1 MKNIIPIAIFA
12 SVLTACSLP
21 QMSRSNPESI
31 ASIKHESVD
40 PSKLMA
46 LTSCIT
52 KRFKSIPQSMM
63 HNHLTTQSI
72 STEGYEVDLLG
83 SLGGILMVGVDLNK
97 NGTSI
102 IYKSKYGESAFI
114 NAIQEQKESAVNEY
128 EEKKKK

>member
-1 MKNIIPIAIFA
+1 MKNIITIAIFA
-12 SVLTACSLP
+12 SVLTACSVP
-21 QMSRSNPESI
+21 QMRRSNPESI
-31 ASIKHESVD
+31 ASIKHKSFE
-40 PSKLMA
+40 PSELTE

-52 KRFKSIPQSMM
+52 KGFKSIPQSMM

-128 EEKKKK
+128 EECFEK

>member
-12 SVLTACSLP
+12 SVLTACSAP

-31 ASIKHESVD
+31 ASIKHKSFD
-40 PSKLMA
+40 PSKLME

-52 KRFKSIPQSMM
+52 KGFKNIPQSMM

-83 SLGGILMVGVDLNK
+83 SLGGTLMVGVDLNK
-97 NGTSI
+97 NGTST
-102 IYKSKYGESAFI
+102 IYNSKYGESAFKT
-114 NAIQEQKESAVNEY
+114 AIQEQKEFAVNKY
-128 EEKKKK
+128 EECFEK

>member
-1 MKNIIPIAIFA
+1 
-12 SVLTACSLP
+12 
-21 QMSRSNPESI
+21 
-31 ASIKHESVD
+31 
-40 PSKLMA
+40 
-46 LTSCIT
+46 
-52 KRFKSIPQSMM
+52 MM

-83 SLGGILMVGVDLNK
+83 SLGGILMVRVDLNK

-128 EEKKKK
+128 EECFEK

>member
-1 MKNIIPIAIFA
+1 MKNIITIAIFA
-12 SVLTACSLP
+12 SVLTACSVP
-21 QMSRSNPESI
+21 QMRRSNPESI
-31 ASIKHESVD
+31 ASIKHKSFE
-40 PSKLMA
+40 PSELTE

-52 KRFKSIPQSMM
+52 KGFKSIPQSMM

-83 SLGGILMVGVDLNK
+83 SLGGILMVRVDLNK

-128 EEKKKK
+128 EECFEK

>member
-12 SVLTACSLP
+12 SVLTACSAP

-31 ASIKHESVD
+31 ASIKHKSFD
-40 PSKLMA
+40 PSKLME

-52 KRFKSIPQSMM
+52 KGFKNIPQSMM

-83 SLGGILMVGVDLNK
+83 SLGGILMNK

-128 EEKKKK
+128 EECFEK

>member
-1 MKNIIPIAIFA
+1 MKNIISIAIFT
-12 SVLTACSLP
+12 SVLTACSVP
-21 QMSRSNPESI
+21 QMSRNNPESI
-31 ASIKHESVD
+31 ASIKHKSFE
-40 PSKLMA
+40 PSKLTE

-52 KRFKSIPQSMM
+52 KGFKSIPQSMM

-83 SLGGILMVGVDLNK
+83 SLGGILMVRVDLNK

-128 EEKKKK
+128 EECFEK

>member
-12 SVLTACSLP
+12 SVLTACSAP

-31 ASIKHESVD
+31 ASIKHKSFD
-40 PSKLMA
+40 PSKLME

-52 KRFKSIPQSMM
+52 KGFKSIPQSMM

-102 IYKSKYGESAFI
+102 IYKSKYGESTFI
-114 NAIQEQKESAVNEY
+114 NAIQEQKESAVNKY
-128 EEKKKK
+128 EECFKK

>member
-1 MKNIIPIAIFA
+1 MKNIITIAIFA
-12 SVLTACSLP
+12 SVLTACSVP
-21 QMSRSNPESI
+21 QMRRSNPESI
-31 ASIKHESVD
+31 ASIKHKSFE
-40 PSKLMA
+40 PSELTE

-52 KRFKSIPQSMM
+52 KGFKSIPQSIM

-128 EEKKKK
+128 EECFEK